1 MRTNVGQGDDTELA
15 EKTFDE
21 LMDGSFLFV
30 TTNNVGELK
39 VILRERGLEVQ
50 DIGKTRTPGV
60 IVVVFER
67 HESAKRAFTAQQEIG
82 IRMVP
87 PSNTKK

>member
-1 MRTNVGQGDDTELA
+1 MRTNVGQDELV

-39 VILRERGLEVQ
+39 LILRWRGLEVQ

-60 IVVVFER
+60 LVVLFKR